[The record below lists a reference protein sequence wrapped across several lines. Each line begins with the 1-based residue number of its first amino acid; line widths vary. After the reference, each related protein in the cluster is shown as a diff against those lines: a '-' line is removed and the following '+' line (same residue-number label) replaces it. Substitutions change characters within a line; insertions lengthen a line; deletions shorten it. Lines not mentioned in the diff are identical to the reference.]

1 MRIRIRIKQLKLMRI
16 RIWIRNPV
24 SVTTILVV
32 ACFPA
37 VAGVW
42 SIAGVHPV
50 AGILLLLASL
60 LLLVALIFFWGG
72 GVPANVAVGIAVL
85 VSKTLFDIWQ
95 RQFLSHLMC

>member
-1 MRIRIRIKQLKLMRI
+1 M
-16 RIWIRNPV
+16 
-24 SVTTILVV
+24 TTILVV

-50 AGILLLLASL
+50 AGILLLLATL
-60 LLLVALIFFWGG
+60 LLLVALIFFIGGG

-85 VSKTLFDIWQ
+85 VS
-95 RQFLSHLMC
+95 

>member
-1 MRIRIRIKQLKLMRI
+1 LILL
-16 RIWIRNPV
+16 PALLL

-60 LLLVALIFFWGG
+60 QLLVTLIFFFWGG

-85 VSKTLFDIWQ
+85 VSETLFDIWQ
-95 RQFLSHLMC
+95 RQFLSHFMC